1 MWNFCGH
8 IFARKIKLKLR
19 SNSIASSD
27 FGDYEIPAREYTEY
41 NKSGILH
48 DLPQVVIRPQPQSQI
63 LKFQSPQQSPY
74 GRVPSQV
81 GPYRIPN
88 LSMIEPA
95 K

>member
-41 NKSGILH
+41 NKPGILY
-48 DLPQVVIRPQPQSQI
+48 DRLQSKKELGLIR
-63 LKFQSPQQSPY
+63 
-74 GRVPSQV
+74 
-81 GPYRIPN
+81 
-88 LSMIEPA
+88 IENTW
-95 K
+95 